1 MSDDEV
7 ENSSIKTRKSIAEK
21 YDKILVKTIR
31 GEELT
36 EEEKELIKDD
46 RSEVRKKL
54 DDVEFKMR
62 RVKDWVGQLETAI
75 DELNKCVEDDD

>member
-1 MSDDEV
+1 MSEDEV

-36 EEEKELIKDD
+36 EEEKELIKD

-62 RVKDWVGQLETAI
+62 GVKDWVGQLETAI

>member
-36 EEEKELIKDD
+36 EEEKELIKD

-62 RVKDWVGQLETAI
+62 GVKDWVGQLETAI